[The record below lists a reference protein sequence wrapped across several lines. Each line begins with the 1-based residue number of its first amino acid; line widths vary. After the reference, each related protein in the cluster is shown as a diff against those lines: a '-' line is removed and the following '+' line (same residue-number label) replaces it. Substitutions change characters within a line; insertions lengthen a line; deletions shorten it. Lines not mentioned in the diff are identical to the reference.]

1 MTLAVFAAMGLVTF
15 VTRYSMIAALGLELP
30 PVVRRW
36 LRHVPV
42 AILAALIA
50 PAALAPTGHV
60 QFGPRAA
67 AAVIGAVVAW
77 RTRSV
82 VWTIAAG
89 LAAFWCL
96 KAVGMR

>member
-1 MTLAVFAAMGLVTF
+1 MTIAIFAAMGLVTF
-15 VTRYSMIAALGLELP
+15 VTRYSMIAALGHQLP
-30 PVVRRW
+30 PLVRRW

-42 AILAALIA
+42 AVLAALIA
-50 PAALAPTGHV
+50 PAALSPTGRIE
-60 QFGPRAA
+60 FGARAA

-89 LAAFWCL
+89 LAAFSCL
-96 KAVGMR
+96 KVVGMR